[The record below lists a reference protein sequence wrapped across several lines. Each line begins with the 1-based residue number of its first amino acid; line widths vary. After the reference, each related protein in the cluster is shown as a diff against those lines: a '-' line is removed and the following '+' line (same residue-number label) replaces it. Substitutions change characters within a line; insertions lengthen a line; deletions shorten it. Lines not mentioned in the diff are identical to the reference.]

1 MWGKLQ
7 TEVCLE
13 AMDYSHSG
21 HEASKNARVIIRPR
35 RNQRVCVCFRSEYNI
50 EEEVW
55 LIQAYE
61 LRWKIQTSLDQYR
74 E

>member
-1 MWGKLQ
+1 MF
-7 TEVCLE
+7 
-13 AMDYSHSG
+13 
-21 HEASKNARVIIRPR
+21 
-35 RNQRVCVCFRSEYNI
+35 VCVCVFFWSEYNI

-74 E
+74 GD